1 MSITRNQWIA
11 IIILALGLIS
21 GATGQMTD
29 IFGVGAAKSIA
40 SAASFLSS
48 FVAGIQVI
56 LGGQGTQV
64 KDVLAMP
71 GVEKISVN
79 GQANAALATLA
90 VDPTVDK
97 IAPTPAAESAVSAT
111 AAKAA

>member
-1 MSITRNQWIA
+1 MNITRNQWIA

-29 IFGVGAAKSIA
+29 IFGSGPAKSIA

-56 LGGQGTQV
+56 LGGQGQQIR
-64 KDVLAMP
+64 DVAAMP
-71 GVEKISVN
+71 GVEPIKIN
-79 GQANAALATLA
+79 TNASEAAAKVAL
-90 VDPTVDK
+90 DPSVDK
-97 IAPTPAAESAVSAT
+97 VAPAPGSEQAVQNIAKGA
-111 AAKAA
+111 